1 MGMDWVITAMVVWL
15 LFFPA
20 LVLCPLLVGSL
31 LKGQAGHNVG
41 VQLPSL
47 SCVQQSGVRIW

>member
-1 MGMDWVITAMVVWL
+1 MGMNWVITAMVVWL